1 MYLTGGGMNL
11 WMLHSHIT
19 SNYASW
25 FEVITVEYAV
35 LVSSEW
41 TMLSILLPLTLNGTT
56 LPVAFYTPIRVGV

>member
-1 MYLTGGGMNL
+1 MNL